1 MLLGEQADLLL
12 EGQRVV
18 PARLLR
24 GALTLLAA
32 RGVPA
37 ALLTCDE
44 TNTASVAT
52 IRACGG
58 VLRDRVE
65 ADLDGAPFP
74 VPQLRFDVPTTAA

>member
-1 MLLGEQADLLL
+1 MGYAVRPAFRRR
-12 EGQRVV
+12 GHA
-18 PARLLR
+18 ARLLR

-65 ADLDGAPFP
+65 TDLDGAPFP

>member
-1 MLLGEQADLLL
+1 MQVTPVNATGL
-12 EGQRVV
+12 VS
-18 PARLLR
+18 
-24 GALTLLAA
+24 ALLLAA

-74 VPQLRFDVPTTAA
+74 EPKLRFDVPTTAA

>member
-1 MLLGEQADLLL
+1 MARLL
-12 EGQRVV
+12 ERQAGLIERLGALTVDGDAV
-18 PARLLR
+18 RLLR

-32 RGVPA
+32 RGVST

-58 VLRDRVE
+58 VLRDRVI
-65 ADLDGAPFP
+65 A
-74 VPQLRFDVPTTAA
+74 RS

>member
-1 MLLGEQADLLL
+1 M
-12 EGQRVV
+12 
-18 PARLLR
+18 
-24 GALTLLAA
+24 
-32 RGVPA
+32 PA

>member
-1 MLLGEQADLLL
+1 MALSRRRFFQGA
-12 EGQRVV
+12 
-18 PARLLR
+18 

-74 VPQLRFDVPTTAA
+74 EPKLRFDVPTTAA